1 MRTYNRKEPLITAC
15 LTHVPLIAKGKARQ
29 KLDIGY
35 LSQAVTVPS
44 PPVTYAMAISLNP
57 RQVQGKLS
65 TSDQSISQGS

>member
-1 MRTYNRKEPLITAC
+1 MSLV
-15 LTHVPLIAKGKARQ
+15 HLIAKGKVRQ

-35 LSQAVTVPS
+35 LSQVVTVPN

-65 TSDQSISQGS
+65 TSDQSISKGS